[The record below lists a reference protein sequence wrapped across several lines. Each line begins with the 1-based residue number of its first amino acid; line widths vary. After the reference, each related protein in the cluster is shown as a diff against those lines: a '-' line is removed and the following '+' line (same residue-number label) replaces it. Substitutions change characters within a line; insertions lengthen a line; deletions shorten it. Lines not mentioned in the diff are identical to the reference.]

1 MNFFGMGPMELGV
14 ILVIALIVF
23 GPGKLPEIGAQI
35 GKGVRDFKAVTNDLT
50 GEFQQAVG
58 DVKDAANEVKQS
70 AAEIQDEAR
79 SVTRLDQ
86 RVTPATAPSKPKLV
100 SQDAPAPA
108 PAEPS
113 KADPLAD
120 LMG

>member
-50 GEFQQAVG
+50 GEFQQVVG

-86 RVTPATAPSKPKLV
+86 RVTRATVPSKPLPTAPHSATV
-100 SQDAPAPA
+100 SA
-108 PAEPS
+108 AEPS